1 MVSSASTAPQR
12 PVILLIADQPSVAR
26 ACAETLATADFET
39 RTAHD
44 NTDIAAAMHNA
55 PTPRLALIDIKR
67 MDDAAL
73 DVIDFVRRHA
83 GHGTMLPVIIMT
95 DHGSLNLAVEAMRR
109 GASDFL
115 VRPFG
120 PDRLIAAVQAA
131 AAHASDGQARSLD
144 PGIAG
149 AAPAPPY
156 TSQHTPAHNLTA
168 ARPVTPDFGGFIGLS
183 PVMQDLYEKIEQ
195 VAHSNAPVFITGESG
210 TGKEV
215 CAEAIH
221 RHSRR
226 GGKPFVPLN
235 CAAIPRDLIESEL
248 FGHVKGAF
256 TGAIADR
263 DGAVTLADGGTL
275 FLDEIA
281 EMPVDMQT
289 KLLRFLQ
296 NQTFMKVG
304 GSKLEK
310 ADVRIICATNRDPQ
324 AETRVG
330 RFRED
335 LYYRLHVLPLHMPPL
350 RDRGDDVIDIAEVLV
365 RRYNDEEGK
374 RFRGIADDA
383 AAVLRSYAWP
393 GNIRQLQN
401 VIRNIIVMHEGDMV
415 LRRML
420 PGTLQQNAR
429 MAEQSPESTIR
440 PIRPLA
446 EVERETIEAA
456 IEACG
461 GNIPRAAVMLGISPS
476 TIYRKKM
483 GWDESDASVRG

>member
-1 MVSSASTAPQR
+1 MTSPLPVSGDV
-12 PVILLIADQPSVAR
+12 PVILLIADPPSVALSCAGELER
-26 ACAETLATADFET
+26 AGY
-39 RTAHD
+39 RTV
-44 NTDIAAAMHNA
+44 TAAAGTDA
-55 PTPRLALIDIKR
+55 ARTEEKPALALINLKR
-67 MDDAAL
+67 ADETGFAQIDAVHPL
-73 DVIDFVRRHA
+73 
-83 GHGTMLPVIIMT
+83 MPVIVMT
-95 DHGSLNLAVEAMRR
+95 DHGSISTAVEAMRR
-109 GASDFL
+109 GACDFL

-120 PDRLIAAVQAA
+120 SDRLLAAVAA
-131 AAHASDGQARSLD
+131 VLAHAPAVTPGPGRSID
-144 PGIAG
+144 HDIAG
-149 AAPAPPY
+149 HPAHHGVAPAP
-156 TSQHTPAHNLTA
+156 
-168 ARPVTPDFGGFIGLS
+168 RPVTPDFGGFIGLS
-183 PVMQDLYEKIEQ
+183 PVMQDMYEKIEQ

-226 GGKPFVPLN
+226 TGKPFVPLN

-263 DGAVTLADGGTL
+263 DGAVSLADGGTL

-296 NQTFMKVG
+296 NQSFMKVG

-310 ADVRIICATNRDPQ
+310 ADVRIICATNRDPL
-324 AETRVG
+324 AETKVG

-350 RDRGDDVIDIAEVLV
+350 RDRGEDVIDIAEVLV
-365 RRYNDEEGK
+365 RRYSNEERK
-374 RFRGIADDA
+374 NFQGIDDA
-383 AAVLRSYAWP
+383 AAALLRSYIWP

-401 VIRNIIVMHEGDMV
+401 VIRNIIVMHDGGMV
-415 LRRML
+415 TPHML
-420 PGTLQQNAR
+420 PAVLHMPAARHENAAAPAAR
-429 MAEQSPESTIR
+429 G
-440 PIRPLA
+440 IRPLA

-456 IEACG
+456 IAACG

-483 GWDESDASVRG
+483 G

>member
-1 MVSSASTAPQR
+1 M
-12 PVILLIADQPSVAR
+12 ILLIADQSSVAR
-26 ACAETLATADFET
+26 ACAEALEKTDFATL
-39 RTAHD
+39 TAHD
-44 NTDIAAAMHNA
+44 NADIAAAMAASPA
-55 PTPRLALIDIKR
+55 PQMALIDIKR

-73 DVIDFVRRHA
+73 DVIDLVRRHA
-83 GHGTMLPVIIMT
+83 GPGRTLPVIIMT

-120 PDRLIAAVQAA
+120 PERLIAAVQAA
-131 AAHASDGQARSLD
+131 RPAADEPRSLD
-144 PGIAG
+144 PDIAG
-149 AAPAPPY
+149 AAPPVHGSTITA
-156 TSQHTPAHNLTA
+156 A

-226 GGKPFVPLN
+226 GDRPFVPLN

-263 DGAVTLADGGTL
+263 DGAATLADGGTL

-310 ADVRIICATNRDPQ
+310 ADVRIICATNRDPL

-350 RDRGDDVIDIAEVLV
+350 RDRGEDVIDIAEVLV

-374 RFRGIADDA
+374 SFRGISDDA
-383 AAVLRSYAWP
+383 AMVLRSYAWP

-401 VIRNIIVMHEGDMV
+401 VIRNIIVMHDGDMV

-420 PGTLQQNAR
+420 PGTLQQNGRGSDPA
-429 MAEQSPESTIR
+429 SPAAR

-456 IEACG
+456 IAACG

-483 GWDESDASVRG
+483 GWDENDAAASG

>member
-1 MVSSASTAPQR
+1 
-12 PVILLIADQPSVAR
+12 LLIADQSSVAR
-26 ACAETLATADFET
+26 ACAEALEKINFDT
-39 RTAHD
+39 RTAQD
-44 NTDIAAAMHNA
+44 TADIAAAMGAA
-55 PTPRLALIDIKR
+55 PAPQLALIDIKR

-73 DVIDFVRRHA
+73 DVIDLVRRHT
-83 GHGTMLPVIIMT
+83 GHGRMMPVIVMT

-120 PDRLIAAVQAA
+120 PDRLITAVQAA
-131 AAHASDGQARSLD
+131 WALAADDQPRSLD
-144 PGIAG
+144 PGLAG
-149 AAPAPPY
+149 SAPPAPNNR
-156 TSQHTPAHNLTA
+156 TIMAA

-226 GGKPFVPLN
+226 GDKPFVPLN

-263 DGAVTLADGGTL
+263 DGAAMLADGGTL

-310 ADVRIICATNRDPQ
+310 ADVRIICATNRDPL

-350 RDRGDDVIDIAEVLV
+350 RDRGEDVIDIAEVLV
-365 RRYNDEEGK
+365 RRYNEEEGK
-374 RFRGIADDA
+374 RFHGISDDA
-383 AAVLRSYAWP
+383 AMILRSYAWP

-401 VIRNIIVMHEGDMV
+401 VIRNIIVMHDGDMV

-420 PGTLQQNAR
+420 PGALQQNAR
-429 MAEQSPESTIR
+429 SAEQSSAAR

-446 EVERETIEAA
+446 EVERETIESA
-456 IEACG
+456 IAACG

-483 GWDESDASVRG
+483 GWDENDATVTG